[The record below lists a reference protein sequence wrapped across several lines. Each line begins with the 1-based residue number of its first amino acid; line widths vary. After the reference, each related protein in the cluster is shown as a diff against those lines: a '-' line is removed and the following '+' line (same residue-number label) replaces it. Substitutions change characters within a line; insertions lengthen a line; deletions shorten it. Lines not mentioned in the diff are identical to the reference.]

1 MPSLMRLRI
10 WTYYFRHACENI
22 FSNRLIHGITIG
34 TISVSL
40 LLFSIFML
48 FYVNVNY
55 WMMEWGQSISMSV
68 YLKEGINKQARGA
81 LEASLRNMP
90 GASIKGFISKE
101 KAEEELIEALGD
113 QAGLLD
119 ALSENPLP
127 ASFEIIFKDVNR
139 HPVDPKKTKALLEK
153 KEGVDEVQYSEQWLE
168 RFDGLIYMLKVG
180 GSFLGGLLCIA
191 VLFIITNTIKLMIY
205 SRRDEIQI
213 FKLVG
218 ATDWFVKIPFLIEGA
233 IQGVISGLLALLV
246 LFLMYILLSLKSIYV
261 FGLPVMDIVFLPP
274 DHALFLIL
282 LGLGLGLV
290 GSFIA
295 IGRFFSP

>member
-1 MPSLMRLRI
+1 MRLRI
-10 WTYYFRHACENI
+10 WTYYFKNACENI
-22 FSNRLIHGITIG
+22 LSNRLIHGISIG

-48 FYVNVNY
+48 FFVNINY

-68 YLKEGINKQARGA
+68 YLREGINKQTKDA
-81 LEASLRNMP
+81 LETTLRNMP
-90 GASIKGFISKE
+90 GARIKGFISKE

-113 QAGLLD
+113 QAGLLG

-139 HPVDPKKTKALLEK
+139 HPVDPKKIKAVLEK
-153 KEGVDEVQYSEQWLE
+153 KEGVDEVQYSKQWLE

-180 GSFLGGLLCIA
+180 GASFGGLLCIA

-205 SRRDEIQI
+205 SRRDEIEI

-218 ATDWFVKIPFLIEGA
+218 ATDWFVKAPFLIEGA
-233 IQGVISGLLALLV
+233 IQGVVSGLLALLI
-246 LFLMYILLSLKSIYV
+246 LFLMYILLSLKSIHV
-261 FGLPVMDIVFLPP
+261 FGLPVLDIVFLPP
-274 DHALFLIL
+274 AYALFLIL
-282 LGLGLGLV
+282 LGLGLGLT